1 MEENVWCLGVEMD
14 AFKSVDFPPTF
25 FYTPPNSSCSSLSLF
40 FSKNIKTP
48 TSKKIL
54 FLKYSWVS
62 SFLYSWCWTSKL
74 IDIIFFTIFLPTMP
88 VLQLLPTITCGI
100 TRPVPNINRGIS
112 HFPLRDVLFLGSL
125 QSSYLDNKM
134 LGGEILIPLKR
145 HLKTM
150 KSKPVPDFPREVIR
164 QVVLSCRHEP
174 RHLFL
179 SPVCES
185 RLPLLSLASSL
196 LSFQESIQRREK
208 FYHSKG
214 FCEVLFFISGSCEVS
229 LPSLPSFAR
238 GISR

>member
-1 MEENVWCLGVEMD
+1 
-14 AFKSVDFPPTF
+14 
-25 FYTPPNSSCSSLSLF
+25 
-40 FSKNIKTP
+40 
-48 TSKKIL
+48 
-54 FLKYSWVS
+54 
-62 SFLYSWCWTSKL
+62 
-74 IDIIFFTIFLPTMP
+74 MP

-100 TRPVPNINRGIS
+100 TRPVLNINSGIS

-196 LSFQESIQRREK
+196 LSFQEARKILSLERFLR
-208 FYHSKG
+208 S
-214 FCEVLFFISGSCEVS
+214 FIFHFR
-229 LPSLPSFAR
+229 LLRSFPPILAIICTR
-238 GISR
+238 YLKIIT